1 MQDSV
6 DSRSNFIVLALFTA
20 KDLIMVSHFNE
31 ITLEYIEFL
40 RICSFKKLP
49 LIDKCSYGCIW
60 EI

>member
-20 KDLIMVSHFNE
+20 KDLIMVSHFKE

-40 RICSFKKLP
+40 RICSFKKLH

>member
-40 RICSFKKLP
+40 RICFFFFK
-49 LIDKCSYGCIW
+49 SYIS
-60 EI
+60 